1 MDKEVEIVEG
11 GQIMDPMGSEF
22 QGMLQAAQSSATAK
36 LSGEPTSEVKE
47 EKDVKEPT
55 VSSTDSTEEVEAG
68 DSESLKAKLAGLQAE
83 LTRVRKQKTGNEGEA
98 STLRETIAEMQGQLK
113 VLREGKTEKT
123 LQDKVGALT
132 YEQVQDNAISWTDEL
147 ADARAVSRQAER
159 DQDNEALRVA
169 SQRIDTARKMLKV
182 YDTEKQ
188 ARAVRVSESTKT
200 EGEQKSALST
210 EMTALFAQTQEA
222 IPELNDQTS
231 EVWKAGQAEYKA
243 YPRIMARLGPLGEV
257 LAVAAAIAKNPSL
270 VGKKA
275 AAKLLANLEDVT
287 DKAFQKGGAAPRL
300 SISKPVSITSQK
312 DLSDFEA
319 QVQAVKMG

>member
-1 MDKEVEIVEG
+1 MAKDVEIVEG
-11 GQIMDPMGSEF
+11 GQIMNPMGSEF
-22 QGMLQAAQSSATAK
+22 QEMLQAVQSSAAAK
-36 LSGEPTSEVKE
+36 LSGEPSEVTE
-47 EKDVKEPT
+47 EKDVKEST
-55 VSSTDSTEEVEAG
+55 VSSTDSTEKVEPE

-123 LQDKVGALT
+123 LQDKVGELT

-159 DQDNEALRVA
+159 DQDTEALRVA

-210 EMTALFAQTQEA
+210 EMTTLFAQTQEA

-243 YPRIMARLGPLGEV
+243 YPALMARLGPLGEV

-287 DKAFQKGGAAPRL
+287 DKAFQKGGTAPRL
-300 SISKPVSITSQK
+300 SISKPVSINSQK